1 MAGLMGKQE
10 RAEMMIARLQTHGSQ
25 SVNSLLQHESLRKI
39 GPLGT
44 AGGGYVANNRQS
56 ATAVR
61 CLADRLRNTL
71 LFEMDEQLR
80 REASLHRRE
89 DVAILRANAD
99 NRSPGACDSHDAIEE
114 LFNGWLQ
121 FL

>member
-1 MAGLMGKQE
+1 MAGLMGKQQC
-10 RAEMMIARLQTHGSQ
+10 AEMMIACLQTHGGERLNPFLEHQ
-25 SVNSLLQHESLRKI
+25 SLGQVR
-39 GPLGT
+39 PLGT
-44 AGGGYVANNRQS
+44 SRRGDVANDGQP
-56 ATAVR
+56 ATAIGG
-61 CLADRLRNTL
+61 LADRLRNTL

-80 REASLHRRE
+80 RETSLHRRE